1 MGAQSQQNR
10 DHGLGDRDKVA
21 ARRAEVARLRSEGL
35 KNRAIADALGIPYG
49 MVRLD
54 ACRLRK
60 AGVVVPR
67 ARAVAVPLPIQNGCR
82 NPLYAKLRYDAG
94 LPRIVA
100 VAACQQAPLSAQTRK
115 RRPRPVLQAFSIGA
129 EIRALYP
136 QQRGAACQGRPSDTL
151 QVLSEVVGVHA
162 PNIGHGAR
170 ECPGQKLPESFSA

>member
-1 MGAQSQQNR
+1 MRAETQQDG

-35 KNRAIADALGIPYG
+35 RNQAIADALDIPVG

-67 ARAVAVPLPIQNGCR
+67 ARAVVVPLPIENGCR
-82 NPLYAKLRYDAG
+82 NPLYTKLRYDAG
-94 LPRIVA
+94 LPRSVA
-100 VAACQQAPLSAQTRK
+100 VAACQEAPASVQTRK
-115 RRPRPVLQAFSIGA
+115 RRRRRTLQAFSIGA
-129 EIRALYP
+129 EVRALYP

-151 QVLSEVVGVHA
+151 QVLSEVVGLHA
-162 PNIGHGAR
+162 QNIGHGAR